1 MAKGYIVV
9 DMPESCSECQ
19 LCSYDDMRG
28 HMEFVCCGSIDNGF
42 GFVEISEEIMN
53 GNLKPNWCPIKEF
66 PEGYDNPNR
75 YEPDDAKFAEGY
87 NDCLNDILGDEN
99 K

>member
-1 MAKGYIVV
+1 MEKGYVLV
-9 DMPESCSECQ
+9 DIPESCSDCQ
-19 LCSYDDMRG
+19 LCVYDDIMG
-28 HMEFVCCGSIDNGF
+28 FSCHGSIDNGF
-42 GFVEISEEIMN
+42 GFVKISEEIIN
-53 GNLKPNWCPIKEF
+53 NNLKPNWCPIKEF

>member
-1 MAKGYIVV
+1 MSKGYVMV
-9 DMPESCSECQ
+9 DIPDSCIECNFCIYDE
-19 LCSYDDMRG
+19 LRNGYYCSGQSDEEG
-28 HMEFVCCGSIDNGF
+28 TEFFAWLNS
-42 GFVEISEEIMN
+42 
-53 GNLKPNWCPIKEF
+53 KPSWCPIKEF

-87 NDCLNDILGDEN
+87 NDCLNNILGDEN